1 MNGIYDLKIDGQ
13 VYPLKFGMHAIAAL
27 EQRTAKGGVSLDTT
41 EGYAKFLSDLMYC
54 GMYGNSVRNDLAIR
68 PYAECMDLFELLA
81 TQDDAA
87 EQYSAMT
94 KCYFDSIADIR
105 DKKDAKEDTDKK
117 KAK

>member
-1 MNGIYDLKIDGQ
+1 MNGIYDLKIGDE

-54 GMYGNSVRNDLAIR
+54 GMYGNSVRNDIAIR
-68 PYAECMDLFELLA
+68 PYSECMDLFELLA

-87 EQYSAMT
+87 DQYSAMT
-94 KCYFDSIADIR
+94 KCYFESIADIR
-105 DKKDAKEDTDKK
+105 DKKEVKEDTDKK